1 MYEVIAA
8 PQEQPEQAQE
18 EKRENPAQGPSDSSS
33 EQQPEGKP
41 RCITPISNYATLYM
55 YIYLFLCIKVIG
67 VEWNLRCITL
77 RYHELYTSICR
88 TIVVLR

>member
-1 MYEVIAA
+1 MRLIAA

-18 EKRENPAQGPSDSSS
+18 ERRENPAQGPSDPSS

-41 RCITPISNYATLYM
+41 RCITFISNYATHTHYV
-55 YIYLFLCIKVIG
+55 ILCIKVIG

-77 RYHELYTSICR
+77 RCHEFYTSIG
-88 TIVVLR
+88 